1 MKEWFQKIFSNRILK
16 WLFLA
21 IILLGGYY
29 FFTNED
35 KKVDYSIFSVTAKTL
50 KQNIVIAGVVKPAE
64 SVDMSFE
71 ASGRIAKIS
80 TKIGDQVVQGQE
92 LIVLDNKEARAR
104 VAQASAQVSSANA
117 VYRQA
122 ESQLIVDQLKLDE
135 LKRGPRA
142 EAIDLSRSKLSAT
155 KEALLDAQRN
165 QQIVKDRAERDVLSL
180 IDNAQT
186 RLQEAYV
193 DADAAVNQY
202 SDPIFNNDQTSNPE
216 LSFSTSN
223 QQDKILAENLRVQ
236 MKVEL
241 DNLKRLSLLTLTD
254 KDAQIDVY
262 LTDANKSLLKVVTFL
277 DAVKSALGGSFSL
290 SSTDLNNY
298 KTAVNTARSSV
309 LSRSNSVMQ
318 VMNNLKTQRLSNQNN
333 LAVAEASVTSAINNV
348 SIAEKELS
356 VVVAGASSEEI
367 RGQEAIVRQKKIN
380 IEGALASLNSARANL
395 LEAEANLD
403 KTILKAPFDG
413 KITKVNAT
421 VGQLVLSGNNT
432 ESLISIVSKAGLQV
446 EVNIPEIDIAKVAP
460 NNQATISVDAY
471 GETVV
476 FDGVVSTIETAETV
490 INGVPTYKTIVQFIT
505 QDERLKPGMTAN
517 LDITTATVEAK
528 TVVPVKAV
536 TYKNGEYYLEVVSG
550 EKNEKI
556 DQVKVTVGLKSSD
569 GFYEIIGGVNPGD
582 KVIIQP

>member
-1 MKEWFQKIFSNRILK
+1 MKEWFQKIFSKKILK

-35 KKVDYSIFSVTAKTL
+35 KKVNYSVFSVISKTL

-71 ASGRIAKIS
+71 ASGRISKIS
-80 TKIGDQVVQGQE
+80 TKIGDEVVQGQE
-92 LIVLDNKEARAR
+92 LIILDNKEARAR
-104 VAQASAQVSSANA
+104 VAQAMAQVSSASA

-135 LKRGPRA
+135 LRRGPRA
-142 EAIDLSRSKLSAT
+142 EAIDLSRSKLLAT

-165 QQIVKDRAERDVLSL
+165 QQIVRERADRDVLSL
-180 IDNAQT
+180 IDSAQT

-236 MKVEL
+236 MKAEL

-254 KDAQIDVY
+254 KDTQIDSY
-262 LTDANKSLLKVVTFL
+262 LTEANKSLLKVVTFL

-318 VMNNLKTQRLSNQNN
+318 IMNNLKTQRLSNQNN
-333 LAVAEASVTSAINNV
+333 LAVAEASVTAAINNV
-348 SIAEKELS
+348 AIAEKELS
-356 VVVAGASSEEI
+356 VVIAGASNEEI
-367 RGQEAIVRQKKIN
+367 RGQEAMVKQKKIN

-421 VGQLVLSGNNT
+421 VGQLVLNGNNR
-432 ESLISIVSKAGLQV
+432 ENLISIISKAGLQV

-460 NNQATISVDAY
+460 NNQVTISVDAY

-476 FDGVVSTIETAETV
+476 FDGVVSTIETAETI
-490 INGVPTYKTIVQFIT
+490 INGVPTYKTIVQFVT

-517 LDITTATVEAK
+517 LDITTAIVEAK
-528 TVVPVKAV
+528 AVVPVKAV
-536 TYKNGEYYLEVVSG
+536 IYKNGNNFLELVSG
-550 EKNEKI
+550 EKNENI
-556 DQVKVTVGLKSSD
+556 NQVKVEVGLKSSD
-569 GFYEIIGGVNPGD
+569 GFFEIIDGVKVD
-582 KVIIQP
+582 EKVIIQP